1 MTISWKVRT
10 TFAVMRGL
18 TAVRLLPDQKRLLR
32 MSPEKRMALGP
43 GKRIVGRVPE
53 VPSRD
58 VTLTT
63 RDGADIRLR
72 VYEPPGATAPLL
84 YAHGGGFV
92 LGGIA
97 SCDHICR
104 RLAVEAGVVVVS
116 VEYRLA
122 PEHRFPGPLHD
133 CEDAVDW
140 VLEQGWDASRLVVGG
155 DSAGGN
161 LAAALA
167 LRLRDRGTPLA
178 GQLLV
183 YPAVDMTSSS
193 EGLRSYRGLGLSV
206 EDCLMCADMYLGDGD
221 RTDPYASPLLAPDLS
236 GLAPALVVV
245 VEEDPL
251 RDEGAAYAARLL
263 EAGVP
268 ARLLDVDGHV
278 HGSLSVPTFY
288 SGVDDVHRAMSDV
301 VRDPAGVAGPRSAA

>member
-1 MTISWKVRT
+1 MALPFKVRA
-10 TFAVMRGL
+10 TFAVMKGL
-18 TAVRLLPDQKRLLR
+18 SKVGILPTNEKIARWPVEKRLA
-32 MSPEKRMALGP
+32 MAPSKRVLAQAP
-43 GKRIVGRVPE
+43 Q
-53 VPSRD
+53 VPSYD
-58 VTLTT
+58 VPVPT
-63 RDGADIRLR
+63 RDGAEITVR
-72 VYEPPGATAPLL
+72 VYAPEGATAPVL

-92 LGGIA
+92 LGGLQ

-104 RLAVEAGVVVVS
+104 RLAVESDVVVVS
-116 VEYRLA
+116 VQYRLA
-122 PEHRFPGPLHD
+122 PERPFPGPLQD
-133 CEDAVDW
+133 CEDALDW
-140 VLEQGWDASRLVVGG
+140 LLAQGWDTSRLVVAG

-178 GQLLV
+178 GQLLI

-193 EGLRSYRGLGLSV
+193 PELRDYTGVGLSY
-206 EDCLMCADMYLGDGD
+206 EDCLLCADLYLGTGD

-251 RDEGAAYAARLL
+251 RYEGIAYEKRLR

-268 ARLLDVDGHV
+268 ASLLDVPGHA
-278 HGSLSVPTFY
+278 HGSLSVPGMY
-288 SGVDDVHRAMSDV
+288 DGIDGVYARMAAFL
-301 VRDPAGVAGPRSAA
+301 REPAVTLS